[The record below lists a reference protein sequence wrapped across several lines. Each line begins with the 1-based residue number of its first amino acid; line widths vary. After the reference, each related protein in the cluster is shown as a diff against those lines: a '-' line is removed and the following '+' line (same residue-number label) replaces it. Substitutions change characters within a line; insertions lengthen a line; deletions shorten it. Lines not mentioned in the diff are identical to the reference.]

1 MGARADDFDD
11 FTLSALTTTKIVK
24 FAGLGTQDGPEIV

>member
-1 MGARADDFDD
+1 MGARADDFGD

-24 FAGLGTQDGPEIV
+24 IAGPGTQSNL